1 MSELDDL
8 LDPGVKETGNSPYSI
23 TGDKL
28 PNANATL
35 TLGILSIVGCFL
47 YGLPGL
53 ICGIIALALHKKD
66 KQIYLTDKARF
77 ENSYKN
83 ARGGFVCAIIGTSL
97 SAIYFLFAIA
107 LFVFA
112 FSLASSFGRF

>member
-1 MSELDDL
+1 MGELDDL
-8 LDPGVKETGNSPYSI
+8 LDPGVKSGPNTGI
-23 TGDKL
+23 VGDKL

-66 KQIYLTDKARF
+66 KELYASDPARF
-77 ENSYKN
+77 EQSFKN
-83 ARGGFVCAIIGTSL
+83 AKGGFVCAIIGTSL
-97 SAIYFLFAIA
+97 SAVYFLFAI
-107 LFVFA
+107 FFIFFA
-112 FSLASSFGRF
+112 ISTVNSFGRF